1 VCADFHIQLD
11 IITRVNVSDLI
22 RTARRGA
29 GFTQTEL
36 ARRSGTS
43 QATISAYEH
52 GAKTPAPD
60 TLARVL
66 AAAGMRLVAVPAS
79 SAVRVP
85 GAGEL
90 ERRGRILSQVLDL
103 AERLPAKRRPTL
115 RFPRLP
121 APTGA

>member
-1 VCADFHIQLD
+1 MD
-11 IITRVNVSDLI
+11 ILLAVDVPELI
-22 RTARRGA
+22 RASRQGA
-29 GFTQTEL
+29 GLTQTEL
-36 ARRSGTS
+36 AARSGTS

-52 GAKTPAPD
+52 GAKTPAPE

-85 GAGEL
+85 GAGGL
-90 ERRGRILSQVLDL
+90 ERRARILAQVLDL
-103 AERLPAKRRPTL
+103 AERLPSKRARRL

>member
-1 VCADFHIQLD
+1 
-11 IITRVNVSDLI
+11 VNVPDLI

-29 GFTQTEL
+29 DLTQTEL
-36 ARRSGTS
+36 AARSGTS

-52 GAKTPAPD
+52 GAKTPTPD

-79 SAVRVP
+79 SAVGVP
-85 GAGEL
+85 GAREL
-90 ERRGRILSQVLDL
+90 ERRARVLSQVLDL
-103 AERLPAKRRPTL
+103 AERLPARRGRTL

>member
-1 VCADFHIQLD
+1 MDVPSL
-11 IITRVNVSDLI
+11 V
-22 RTARRGA
+22 RTARRRA
-29 GFTQTEL
+29 GLTQAEL
-36 ARRSGTS
+36 AARSGTS

-52 GAKTPAPD
+52 GAKTPAPE

-79 SAVRVP
+79 SPVSVP
-85 GAGEL
+85 GAREL
-90 ERRGRILSQVLDL
+90 DRRAQVLAQVLDL
-103 AERLPAKRRPTL
+103 AERLPAKRGRRL

>member
-1 VCADFHIQLD
+1 MDVADI
-11 IITRVNVSDLI
+11 I
-22 RTARRGA
+22 RTARRRA
-29 GFTQTEL
+29 SLTQTEL

-43 QATISAYEH
+43 QATVSAYEH
-52 GAKTPAPD
+52 GVKTPTPD

-66 AAAGMRLVAVPAS
+66 AAAGTRLVAVPAS

-90 ERRGRILSQVLDL
+90 ERRARILSQVLDL
-103 AERLPAKRRPTL
+103 AERLPAKREPRL

>member
-1 VCADFHIQLD
+1 MDVP
-11 IITRVNVSDLI
+11 DLI

-29 GFTQTEL
+29 GLTQTEL

-43 QATISAYEH
+43 QATVSAYEH
-52 GAKTPAPD
+52 GAKTPTPD

-66 AAAGMRLVAVPAS
+66 AAAGTRLVPVPAS

-90 ERRGRILSQVLDL
+90 ERRARILTQVLDL
-103 AERLPAKRRPTL
+103 AERLPAKHRPRL

>member
-1 VCADFHIQLD
+1 MNAP
-11 IITRVNVSDLI
+11 DLV
-22 RTARRGA
+22 RAARRRA
-29 GFTQTEL
+29 GLTQTEL
-36 ARRSGTS
+36 AGRSGTS

-52 GAKTPAPD
+52 GAKTPTPD

-85 GAGEL
+85 RAAEL
-90 ERRGRILSQVLDL
+90 ERRARVLSEVLDL
-103 AERLPAKRRPTL
+103 AERLPARRGRRL
-115 RFPRLP
+115 RFPHLP